1 MPEPETP
8 DPDRSAEDEPL
19 GYAAALAELESILDE
34 LEDDALD
41 VDLLADRVARAA
53 ELVAHCRDRIDGARL
68 EVERIVA
75 TFDDEPSAD

>member
-8 DPDRSAEDEPL
+8 EHDPGDDEPL
-19 GYAAALAELESILDE
+19 GYAAALAELEAILDE

-41 VDLLADRVARAA
+41 VDLLAARVTRAA
-53 ELVAHCRDRIDGARL
+53 ELITLCRDRIDGARL

-75 TFDDEPSAD
+75 AFDDDPAAD

>member
-8 DPDRSAEDEPL
+8 EHNPGDDEPL
-19 GYAAALAELESILDE
+19 GYAAALAELEAILDE

-41 VDLLADRVARAA
+41 VDLLAARVTRAA
-53 ELVAHCRDRIDGARL
+53 ELITLCRDRIDGARL

-75 TFDDEPSAD
+75 AFDDDPATD